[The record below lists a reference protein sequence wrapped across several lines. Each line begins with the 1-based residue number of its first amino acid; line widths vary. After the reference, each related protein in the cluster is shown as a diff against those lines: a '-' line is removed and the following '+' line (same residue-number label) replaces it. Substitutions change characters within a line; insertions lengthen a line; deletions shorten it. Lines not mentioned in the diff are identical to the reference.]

1 MPFILPVLTWTSKPL
16 GSRGSVGACGSLCHR
31 PALICL
37 GSTKVSTAD
46 EDSTDNALTGSAML
60 ERLRCCH
67 RDLFA
72 GHRANPPSPSTFQA
86 VPVLPAP
93 SDQPWGAPARFG
105 RRSVLNS
112 GKSSV
117 QFLSHFQTLRATGSS
132 PVEALPGSGCGD
144 AALFPW
150 YPSAQSKGVYPAVGS
165 GGKQKPPRETTTCL
179 PQELNV

>member
-144 AALFPW
+144 AALFTSSRGTPV
-150 YPSAQSKGVYPAVGS
+150 PSQRVFIQLWAAEESKNHQERLQPAFLKS
-165 GGKQKPPRETTTCL
+165 
-179 PQELNV
+179 